1 MVNLEDEN
9 SKGKYWVSLFVNKNA
24 AVYFDSF
31 EIEYIP
37 QEIWNKIK
45 DKPITHKTFRI
56 QDNKS
61 IMCGFYLDMSWFITN
76 KMWNRT

>member
-37 QEIWNKIK
+37 QEI
-45 DKPITHKTFRI
+45 
-56 QDNKS
+56 
-61 IMCGFYLDMSWFITN
+61 
-76 KMWNRT
+76 